1 MSETIDKQIS
11 ENELVVSK
19 NGLNF
24 LKYSAKWANFLA
36 IIGFIGL
43 GLMVLGGL
51 ISIIAGASISRI
63 PGMQQFAVI
72 GIVYL
77 VLAVLYFF
85 PTLYLYQFASK
96 TKKAIQNRSQEN
108 LDLGLENLKSF
119 FKFLGIFTIVVISMY
134 ILILF
139 IAIIA
144 AASSWR

>member
-36 IIGFIGL
+36 ILGFIGL

-51 ISIIAGASISRI
+51 VSIIAGASISRI

-144 AASSWR
+144 AAFIR